1 MAVFNRLAKEYDAWY
16 DSEKGMPLYESE
28 VLCLRP
34 LVSELQPKLLEIGV
48 GTGRFASR
56 FPGVI
61 GIDPALGAL
70 RIASMRGVPTVLGVG
85 EKLPFK
91 EESFGGILVIL
102 TLCFVDD
109 PMKVLRESRRVLC
122 EDGGLILGTV
132 PKDSDW
138 GSFYLDKKKEGNPFF
153 EKATFYTM
161 KELEKMLKK
170 AGFRIKKIRSTLL
183 QRPGEKSVVE
193 EPSDTYE
200 KTAGFVCLLSRKNRS
215 FYSH

>member
-1 MAVFNRLAKEYDAWY
+1 MDVFNMLAREYDAWY
-16 DSEKGMPLYESE
+16 DSKKGMPLYESE
-28 VLCLRP
+28 VLCLQP
-34 LVSELQPKLLEIGV
+34 FVSELQRPLLEIGV
-48 GTGRFASR
+48 GTGRFAAR
-56 FPGVI
+56 FLGII
-61 GIDPALGAL
+61 GIDPALETL
-70 RIASMRGVPTVLGVG
+70 RLASRRGVPTVLGVG

-91 EESFGGILVIL
+91 DESFGGILIIL

-109 PMKVLRESRRVLC
+109 PTKVLRESWRVLC
-122 EDGGLILGTV
+122 EGGGLILGTV
-132 PKDSDW
+132 PKDSHW
-138 GSFYLDKKKEGNPFF
+138 GAFYLDKKKEGNPFF

-161 KELEKMLKK
+161 KEIEKMLKR
-170 AGFRIKKIRSTLL
+170 AGFRIKKIRSTLF